1 MENAHP
7 FDLAAFLASAGVGRR
22 MVELKPK
29 QTFFSQGDSADS
41 VFYLQKGRAEISFVS
56 TARKEATVKRIDP
69 QTDERAKS
77 FAHCRTRGNE
87 YLPAPGFGRLSRQ
100 LNWRPFVR
108 CTRREPCR
116 AIPRDTPLFPCRS
129 AKWIRKTLSSNVRQS
144 LERIS
149 QASSGLEAG
158 SSLCPGIKL
167 VDS

>member
-41 VFYLQKGRAEISFVS
+41 VFYLQKGPAKISFVS

-129 AKWIRKTLSSNVRQS
+129 AKWIRKTLSSNVLQS
-144 LERIS
+144 RGRIS
-149 QASSGLEAG
+149 PASSGMEAG
-158 SSLCPGIKL
+158 CSLWPGIKL